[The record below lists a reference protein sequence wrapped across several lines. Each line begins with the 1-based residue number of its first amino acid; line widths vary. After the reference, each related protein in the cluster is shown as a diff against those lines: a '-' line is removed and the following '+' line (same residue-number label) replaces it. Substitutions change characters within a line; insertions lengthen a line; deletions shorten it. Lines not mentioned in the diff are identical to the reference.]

1 MSFSMKDHIQI
12 KPCLLVI
19 MGVSGCGKTT
29 LAMDLNHYLNW
40 PFQEGDSLH
49 SQHNIQKMS
58 EGKPLTDSDRWP
70 WLEKCHAWLQ
80 ASARKH
86 GGKGIMTCSALKR
99 SYRDFL
105 RKEIESP
112 FYFIHL
118 NVPYDVLARRVEQ
131 REGHFMPASL
141 LDTQLKSFEPLQPD
155 EPHIEIDM
163 AHPLEMVIQEV
174 FIKLQNLSSKTGG

>member
-1 MSFSMKDHIQI
+1 MSLSTNDNVQI
-12 KPCLLVI
+12 RPCLLVI

-29 LAMDLNHYLNW
+29 LAKGLDQYLDW
-40 PFQEGDSLH
+40 PFQEGDSFH

-70 WLEKCHAWLQ
+70 WLEKCHAWLK
-80 ASARKH
+80 ACAEEH
-86 GGKGIMTCSALKR
+86 GGKGVLTCSALKR

-105 RKEIESP
+105 RKGIGKP
-112 FYFIHL
+112 FYFVNL
-118 NVPYDVLARRVEQ
+118 KVPYDVLLHRIEK

-141 LDTQLKSFEPLQPD
+141 LDTQLKSFEPLQVD

-163 AHPLEMVIQEV
+163 SHPLETVIRDTLM
-174 FIKLQNLSSKTGG
+174 KLQQL